1 MSTTKNKG
9 GRPPRAPGEKLQRI
23 NLTLR
28 PSLLFGLEVVARDR
42 RTSLSQAAEY
52 LIEQQLR
59 EYQVD
64 GVAASKLV
72 AGVASVMTASLKAGN
87 LLALP
92 LSEADTDQMA
102 TQLLSSAAGRAFF
115 MPESLQSPS
124 ERYFRE
130 VYGALLKRARDAVVN
145 GDDVGLVTPVKVVMN
160 SLGNPV
166 LLDYFSAK
174 AAAAEQRGLSVAE
187 TAEELHKE
195 LAAEI
200 AASESDWQPTNL

>member
-64 GVAASKLV
+64 GVAASKV
-72 AGVASVMTASLKAGN
+72 VSGVAAVMTQSLQAGN
-87 LLALP
+87 PLAIP
-92 LSEADTDQMA
+92 VEDAGAEQMA

-130 VYGALLKRARDAVVN
+130 VYGVLLKRTRNAVAN
-145 GDDVGLVTPVKVVMN
+145 GEDVGPVTPVMVVMN
-160 SLGNPV
+160 SLGNPD
-166 LLDYFSAK
+166 LLEYFSGK
-174 AAAAEQRGLSVAE
+174 AAEAEQAGLSAAQAAEQ
-187 TAEELHKE
+187 LHKE
-195 LAAEI
+195 LVADI
-200 AASESDWQPTNL
+200 AANP

>member
-42 RTSLSQAAEY
+42 RTSISQAAEY

-72 AGVASVMTASLKAGN
+72 GGVAAVMTESLQAGN
-87 LLALP
+87 PLALQVGDGGV
-92 LSEADTDQMA
+92 EQMA

-130 VYGALLKRARDAVVN
+130 VYRVLLKRARDAVAN
-145 GDDVGLVTPVKVVMN
+145 GEDVGPVTPVKVVMN
-160 SLGNPV
+160 SLGNPE
-166 LLDYFSAK
+166 LLEYFSGK
-174 AAAAEQRGLSVAE
+174 AAEAEQAGLSVAE
-187 TAEELHKE
+187 VAELLHKE
-195 LAAEI
+195 LVADI
-200 AASESDWQPTNL
+200 AASL